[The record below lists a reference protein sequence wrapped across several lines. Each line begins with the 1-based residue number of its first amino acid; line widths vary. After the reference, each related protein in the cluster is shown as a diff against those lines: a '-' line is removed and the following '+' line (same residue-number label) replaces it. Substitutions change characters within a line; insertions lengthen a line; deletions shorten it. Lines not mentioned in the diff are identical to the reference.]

1 MTERGVIFLDGRMKV
16 LICDDSLLIRR
27 QLKDALEKMGGFEIY
42 QASNGQEAIEI
53 YKQVSP
59 HMVLLD
65 LVMPIL
71 NGLDCLKRIKEIDE
85 KANVVMI
92 TSTGTKEN
100 LRQALDLGALDFIQK
115 PWKEEQLISALS
127 RIKGRC

>member
-1 MTERGVIFLDGRMKV
+1 MKV

>member
-1 MTERGVIFLDGRMKV
+1 
-16 LICDDSLLIRR
+16 
-27 QLKDALEKMGGFEIY
+27 MGGFEIY

-53 YKQVSP
+53 YKQVSPP

-100 LRQALDLGALDFIQK
+100 VTPGDSTWGFGFIQK

>member
-1 MTERGVIFLDGRMKV
+1 MSDQMKILV
-16 LICDDSLLIRR
+16 CDDSLLIRR
-27 QLKDALEKMGGFEIY
+27 QLKDALEKMGGFEIH
-42 QASNGQEAIEI
+42 QAANGQEAVDI
-53 YKQVSP
+53 YQKINP
-59 HMVLLD
+59 DLVLLD
-65 LVMPIL
+65 LVMPVL
-71 NGLDCLKRIKEIDE
+71 NGLDCLKKIKEEDE
-85 KANVVMI
+85 QANVVMI

>member
-1 MTERGVIFLDGRMKV
+1 MCDQMKILV
-16 LICDDSLLIRR
+16 CDDSLLIRR
-27 QLKDALEKMGGFEIY
+27 QLKDALEKMGGFEIH
-42 QASNGQEAIEI
+42 QAANGQEAVDI
-53 YKQVSP
+53 YQKINP
-59 HMVLLD
+59 DLVLLD
-65 LVMPIL
+65 LVMPVL
-71 NGLDCLKRIKEIDE
+71 NGLDCLKKIKEDDE
-85 KANVVMI
+85 QANVVMI

>member
-1 MTERGVIFLDGRMKV
+1 MKV

-27 QLKDALEKMGGFEIY
+27 QLKDALEKMGGFEIH
-42 QASNGQEAIEI
+42 QAANGKEALDV
-53 YKQVSP
+53 YNRVSP

-65 LVMPIL
+65 LVMPVM
-71 NGLDCLKRIKEIDE
+71 NGLECLKKIKDAD
-85 KANVVMI
+85 KRANVVMI

-100 LRQALDLGALDFIQK
+100 LRKALDLGALDFIQK